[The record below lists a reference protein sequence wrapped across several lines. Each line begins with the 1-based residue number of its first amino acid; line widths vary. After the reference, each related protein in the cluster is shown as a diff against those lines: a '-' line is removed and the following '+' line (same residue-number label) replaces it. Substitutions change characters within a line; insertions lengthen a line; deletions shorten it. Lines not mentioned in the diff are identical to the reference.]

1 MIGFKKLPN
10 SDKPRERLRIYG
22 EKNLSNE
29 ELISIIIKTGS
40 KKHSVK
46 EVALKI
52 LEEVGDIRGL
62 KDIGINRL
70 TTINGVGMVKAIELK
85 AATELGR
92 RVYLDNSVSKI
103 NISNSEDIYKL
114 VKDDLRDKL
123 QECFYCLYLDN
134 RNNVIDKKCLFIGTL
149 NTSTVHPREIFK
161 EAYLLSASKI
171 ICLHNHPSGDVT
183 PSGADINLTRMIK
196 EIGIIHGIELLD
208 HVIIGRDGYYSFH
221 DNNEWM

>member
-1 MIGFKKLPN
+1 MIGFKKLPD

-22 EKNLSNE
+22 EENLSNE

-40 KKHSVK
+40 KKYSVK

-52 LEEVGDIRGL
+52 LEEVGDIREL

-70 TTINGVGMVKAIELK
+70 TKINGVGMVKATELK
-85 AATELGR
+85 AAIELGR
-92 RVYLDNSVSKI
+92 RVYLDRSTNKI
-103 NISNSEDIYKL
+103 NIRESGDIYKL
-114 VKDDLRDKL
+114 VRDDLKDKL

-134 RNNVIDKKCLFIGTL
+134 KNNVIEKKCLFIGTL
-149 NTSTVHPREIFK
+149 NTSTVHPREVFK

-171 ICLHNHPSGDVT
+171 ICVHNHPSGDVS
-183 PSGADINLTRMIK
+183 PSKADINLTRMIK

-208 HVIIGRDGYYSFH
+208 HVIIGRDKYYSFH
-221 DNNEWM
+221 DKNEWM

>member
-40 KKHSVK
+40 KKYSVK

-70 TTINGVGMVKAIELK
+70 TNINGVGTVKAIELK